1 MKFTPTPLGEVL
13 RHRKGSI
20 TIDDLTSYKL
30 CRVQL
35 HRRGVVLRQHLRGA
49 EIRTKSQQVCRA
61 GDFLIAEMDAKVGG
75 YGFVPAE
82 LDGAIVSSHYF
93 LFEIDEA
100 KLFPPFLEVV
110 SQAEIIQQQIVAK
123 GSTNYASVRPSNVL
137 SWKIPLPDLATQ
149 KRIAHNFSA
158 TQAKLAAV
166 GKEITHQESLL
177 SKLKQAIL
185 QEAIEGKLTAGWR
198 AENPDVE
205 PASELLKRIHTEKA
219 RLVAAKKLRAEK
231 PLPPIKAEEVPF
243 EVPEGWTWVRLGTI
257 ARHSLGKMLDKGK
270 NSGIERPYLRNINVR
285 WYDVEISDLKTMPF
299 EEHELEKYSVRLG
312 DVLICEGGHGI
323 GRSSVWNKSESLMFQ
338 KALHRI
344 RFFGGWYEPCL
355 FVHFMKLCSDTG
367 QIERFYTGA
376 GIPHLTGDSIHEM
389 PVPLPPLAE
398 QEAIVERVEELMESC
413 RALADE
419 IERAKEQAGQLLQAV
434 LKEAFAG
441 V

>member
-1 MKFTPTPLGEVL
+1 MKFALTPLGEVL

-20 TIDDLTSYKL
+20 TIDDLISYKL

-35 HRRGVVLRQHLRGA
+35 HRRGVVLRQHLKGA
-49 EIRTKSQQVCRA
+49 EIRTKSQQVCRG

-93 LFEIDEA
+93 LFEVDET

-137 SWKIPLPDLATQ
+137 SWKIPLPDLETQ

-205 PASELLKRIHTEKA
+205 SASELLKRIQTEKA
-219 RLVAAKKLRAEK
+219 RLIAGKKLRAEK

-243 EVPEGWTWVRLGTI
+243 EVPEGWVWARLGE
-257 ARHSLGKMLDKGK
+257 LGYTQTGTTPDTTVPANFGTFIPFIKPGD
-270 NSGIERPYLRNINVR
+270 
-285 WYDVEISDLKTMPF
+285 IS
-299 EEHELEKYSVRLG
+299 E
-312 DVLICEGGHGI
+312 HGI
-323 GRSSVWNKSESLMFQ
+323 DYGGEGLSELGLSSGRLIPENSVMMVCIGSSTGKVAVNVCPVSCNQQINAITFLQGTLPRSVEVILKSNYFQSTLWAATKTGITPIINKS
-338 KALHRI
+338 KWANI
-344 RFFGGWYEPCL
+344 A
-355 FVHFMKLCSDTG
+355 
-367 QIERFYTGA
+367 I
-376 GIPHLTGDSIHEM
+376 
-389 PVPLPPLAE
+389 PLPPLAE

-413 RALADE
+413 RALEEE

-441 V
+441 KC